1 MYSIAT
7 VAFVSACYDKPSMLH
22 TATPNSTKIPFTL
35 EGYAKLEAELEE
47 KRAAEKG
54 ALERLVIAREMGDL
68 SENGMYKY
76 AKMELGDSRRRIRE
90 ILHLLKM
97 ITPTPKPINPTKV
110 VFGCTVVLEAETSKK
125 PQTYLIVSTHE
136 ADPLAGKIS
145 PESPLGSALMDRKIG
160 DTVSFTTPQ
169 GVKNLTIAA
178 LS

>member
-1 MYSIAT
+1 M
-7 VAFVSACYDKPSMLH
+7 PH
-22 TATPNSTKIPFTL
+22 QNKIPFTL
-35 EGYAKLEAELEE
+35 EGYARLEAELEE

-90 ILHLLKM
+90 ILHLLKQ
-97 ITPTPKPINPTKV
+97 IVPTPKPINPTQV
-110 VFGCTVVLEAETSKK
+110 VFGCTVVVETSASKK

-145 PESPLGSALMDRKIG
+145 PDSPLGAALMGKKIG
-160 DTVSFTTPQ
+160 DTVHFTTPQ
-169 GVKNLTIAA
+169 GIRNLTITA
-178 LS
+178 LR

>member
-1 MYSIAT
+1 MS
-7 VAFVSACYDKPSMLH
+7 H
-22 TATPNSTKIPFTL
+22 QTKIPFTL

-54 ALERLVIAREMGDL
+54 ALERLVVAREMGDL

-90 ILHLLKM
+90 ILQLLKM
-97 ITPTPKPINPTKV
+97 IEPTPKPSNPTNV
-110 VFGCTVVLEAETSKK
+110 VFGCTVAIETQTSKK

-136 ADPLAGKIS
+136 ADPLAGRIS
-145 PESPLGSALMDRKIG
+145 PGSPLGEALMGKKIG
-160 DTVSFTTPQ
+160 DTVNFTTPQ
-169 GVKNLTIAA
+169 GVRNLTIVA